1 MHIMVDISDDT
12 QIVRRHAEVTG
23 VVRRRRWS
31 DEEKGRIV
39 AEAVAPGAVIADVA
53 RQDDLAPQHLSNWIR
68 AAKDGQFAL
77 PADEMP
83 AFVPV
88 VSVESARANKAAHE
102 RRSATIEIVFGAI
115 KVRVPGG
122 AEARDVE
129 AVLRAVRRSSA

>member
-1 MHIMVDISDDT
+1 MHHLSERIWLVKGASK
-12 QIVRRHAEVTG
+12 AESATDRDGKAFSPSCRAETG
-23 VVRRRRWS
+23 SIRFILTRG
-31 DEEKGRIV
+31 D
-39 AEAVAPGAVIADVA
+39 
-53 RQDDLAPQHLSNWIR
+53 LSNWIR

-102 RRSATIEIVFGAI
+102 RRSATIEIVIGAI